1 MFVQDNFHLENLVP
15 QVRSGAVWPVIAT
28 GMTHRNSPGVVIG
41 HRQGV
46 AKLDWMRRISTC
58 A

>member
-1 MFVQDNFHLENLVP
+1 MQDNFHPENLVP